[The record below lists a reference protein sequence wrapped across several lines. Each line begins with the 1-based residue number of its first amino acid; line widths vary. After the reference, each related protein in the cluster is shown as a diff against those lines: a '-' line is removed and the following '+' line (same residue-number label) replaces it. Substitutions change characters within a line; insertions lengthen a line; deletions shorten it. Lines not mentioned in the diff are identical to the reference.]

1 MTTKTS
7 ADTDSI
13 PFIWID
19 SDSRLEQCI
28 QRWINEPY
36 LIVDTEFERSNT
48 YHAKAG
54 LIQVA
59 AAGKTYLIDPLAMTS
74 LEPLAQVLSNP
85 DVTIVLHSMSEDID
99 LLSHLCN
106 CSISSVFDTQI
117 AAAFLG
123 MGISVGYQRLVEIVL
138 GVELDKGE
146 TRSDWLARP
155 LSKKQLHYA
164 AADVHYLEDI
174 YKQLRSQLQESPWL
188 EAVDEEC
195 ARQVASIQSVGE
207 QPELVYLKM
216 RGAWDLSLE
225 RQYVLQQLTIWR
237 DSEAIEH
244 NIPKSWVFSDAQLIE
259 AARTSPTTQG
269 ELFKLPKIKPKSVK
283 RFGSDLLRLL
293 DESDKCVPSDF
304 REIERPIKGKEL
316 EFYKKIKKLVE
327 SSSKKAGL
335 DSQLIAGRKQ
345 MEAWVIH
352 FWRERHTTM
361 PQLLDGWRGPLLEG
375 GLTDLVKTAIPE

>member
-1 MTTKTS
+1 MITKTPL
-7 ADTDSI
+7 DTDSI

-28 QRWINEPY
+28 QRWIKEPY

-59 AAGKTYLIDPLAMTS
+59 ASGKTYLIDPLAVTS
-74 LEPLAQVLSNP
+74 LEPLAQVLSSP
-85 DVTIVLHSMSEDID
+85 DLTIVLHSMSEDID

-123 MGISVGYQRLVEIVL
+123 MGISVGYQRLVEMVL
-138 GVELDKGE
+138 GVALDKGE

-174 YKQLRSQLQESPWL
+174 YKQLRAKLQESPWL
-188 EAVDEEC
+188 EAVEEEC
-195 ARQVASIQSVGE
+195 ARQVASIESVGE
-207 QPELVYLKM
+207 QPEFAYLKM
-216 RGAWDLSLE
+216 RGAWDLSEE
-225 RQYVLQQLTIWR
+225 RQYLLQQLVVWR
-237 DSEAIEH
+237 DREAIER

-269 ELFKLPKIKPKSVK
+269 ELFKLPKVKPKSVK
-283 RFGSDLLRLL
+283 RFGAELLRLL
-293 DESDKCVPSDF
+293 SESDKHVPPGF
-304 REIERPIKGKEL
+304 RVIERPIKGKEL

-327 SSSKKAGL
+327 LSSKNAGL
-335 DSQLIAGRKQ
+335 DSQLVAGRKQ

-352 FWRERHTTM
+352 FWRERQTTM
-361 PQLLDGWRGPLLEG
+361 PELLEGWRGPLLEE
-375 GLTDLVKTAIPE
+375 GLSDLIKSAIPE